1 MFKPEKEVPS
11 LELCRKLKEL
21 GYPQDKT
28 GYWWGYR
35 AHLKDDEQYVL
46 LFGNKILVGELD
58 WWKAPTCRELGEW
71 LPWYL
76 PELKFLNVERNE
88 DGFHYYYDEETFN
101 GCYII
106 ADTEP
111 NARAEMLIWLVENGY
126 LCFKENKDERRTK
139 WENGQ
144 SLRQ

>member
-11 LELCRKLKEL
+11 LELCKKLKEL

-28 GYWWGYR
+28 GFWWGYR

-71 LPWYL
+71 LINKSVL
-76 PELKFLNVERNE
+76 LELGSLSI
-88 DGFHYYYDEETFN
+88 DYDEALNKWTVWYEKV
-101 GCYII
+101 GKEWVWD
-106 ADTEP
+106 DTEP
-111 NARAEMLIWLVENGY
+111 NARAKMLIWLAENGY
-126 LCFKENKDERRTK
+126 LDFKKKIKGDEK
-139 WENGQ
+139 
-144 SLRQ
+144 